1 MDTDTAITCTDMP
14 TVSMPHHMPSSK
26 IFIKNLFIN
35 ILIYLLMP
43 AIFVLFASAN

>member
-14 TVSMPHHMPSSK
+14 TVSMPHDMPSSK
-26 IFIKNLFIN
+26 IFIKNK
-35 ILIYLLMP
+35 ILP